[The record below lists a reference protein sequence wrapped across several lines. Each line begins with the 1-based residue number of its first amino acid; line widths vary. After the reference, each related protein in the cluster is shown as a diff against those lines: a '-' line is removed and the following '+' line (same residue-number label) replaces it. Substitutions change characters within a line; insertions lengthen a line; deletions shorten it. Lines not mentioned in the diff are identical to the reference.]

1 MTFGN
6 VFAAPIGQY
15 GLPTS
20 LKNKYIS
27 QFINKLPN
35 KEVFKAKNLTEAIS
49 IFNAKSC
56 KF

>member
-1 MTFGN
+1 